1 MGFSDFDLE
10 AFLASAEMQGGFKG
24 LPKWCPG
31 AAFGTKMSDVTV
43 IGVGW
48 GGYCYWGGWGGY
60 SRILG
65 RVGKLQDAILVPKK
79 CIFRQFLGSGIG
91 MHTPHNFFK
100 KL

>member
-43 IGVGW
+43 IG
-48 GGYCYWGGWGGY
+48 
-60 SRILG
+60 
-65 RVGKLQDAILVPKK
+65 RVGGVTAFGGAGGLLSNFGKSRQTPRRHLGAEKMHISSISGVRNRDAYSL
-79 CIFRQFLGSGIG
+79 
-91 MHTPHNFFK
+91 
-100 KL
+100 